1 MVKLHWLMSL
11 AAAGL
16 FTACSQD
23 ELVKDAG
30 NDTGLDGVQEISLM
44 VDNGGDN
51 FGSRGGRPLYSH
63 EAKQNIDEVYV
74 WIVKSTGNAK
84 GIEQVVAC
92 TTIEKW
98 NDTSTI
104 YENGSHGRK
113 YNQKLILGDATKN
126 DPNMPKLKNGNY
138 TIYALGRT
146 AEASSSYENFALPTI
161 GGNFDAK
168 TFSLKLKENKDGE
181 EIFATSVDVQVQG
194 KGGFNKP
201 VILNRQVAGFYAYLS
216 NIPYDA
222 AMADRSA
229 DPVIKIVASQNKNT
243 LLGFGKF
250 ANQDIAND
258 GSDAAMYVVNGA
270 TPHTSDNV
278 ICTIRL
284 KNWFKTIQDID
295 NDGLID
301 IDTKNGNPVKPT
313 TANNNFD
320 NWKNPY
326 KNETSTEANFTK
338 GSVFGGVFVIPF
350 LNNTATNTLTMQ
362 LLAKSTDSTPVET
375 WNITLPQDDIYKG
388 DIFTWD
394 ASATNLT
401 DLFKT
406 EAVTE
411 EKGKYSI
418 YRNHLYAIG
427 TKAWDKVPTPDPDP
441 KPQPDPDP
449 TDPEKPDNKPL
460 PINKTQELTL
470 QVCDNWEVIHG
481 MELE

>member
-63 EAKQNIDEVYV
+63 EANQNIDEVYV
-74 WIVKSTGNAK
+74 WIVGSDGNVA
-84 GIEQVVAC
+84 AC
-92 TTIEKW
+92 TTIKNW
-98 NDTSTI
+98 NGSSTI

-126 DPNMPKLKNGNY
+126 DPNMPKLQNGNY

-146 AEASSSYENFALPTI
+146 AEASSSYEIFTLPTI

-222 AMADRSA
+222 AMAEAGA

-250 ANQDIAND
+250 ANQDIANE
-258 GSDAAMYVVNGA
+258 GFNAAMYVVNGA
-270 TPHTSDNV
+270 TPHATDNV

-284 KNWFKTIQDID
+284 KDWFNTIQDID

-301 IDTKNGNPVKPT
+301 FDKTKGNPVDFKN
-313 TANNNFD
+313 AKFD
-320 NWKNPY
+320 NWKNAY
-326 KNETSTEANFTK
+326 VKDAANFTK

-350 LNNTATNTLTMQ
+350 LNSTATNTLTMQ

-375 WNITLPQDDIYKG
+375 WNIKLPQKDVKG
-388 DIFTWD
+388 INRFVWN
-394 ASATNLT
+394 ASAANLT
-401 DLFKT
+401 ELFKSET
-406 EAVTE
+406 VTE
-411 EKGKYSI
+411 TMDKYSI

-427 TKAWDKVPTPDPDP
+427 SKAWDKNPGPTDPGTDPDP
-441 KPQPDPDP
+441 KPNPDPTPDP
-449 TDPEKPDNKPL
+449 TDPNKPL

>member
-63 EAKQNIDEVYV
+63 EANQNIDEVYV
-74 WIVKSTGNAK
+74 WIVKNTKNAD
-84 GIEQVVAC
+84 GLEQVVAC
-92 TTIEKW
+92 TTIDNW
-98 NDTSTI
+98 NGSSTI
-104 YENGSHGRK
+104 YKEGFHGRK

-126 DPNMPKLKNGNY
+126 DPNMPKLDNGNY

-161 GGNFDAK
+161 GKKFDAK
-168 TFSLKLKENKDGE
+168 TFSLKLKESKDVE

-216 NIPYDA
+216 NIPYDK
-222 AMADRSA
+222 AMSVAEA
-229 DPVIKIVASQNKNT
+229 DPVIKIVASQKKNT

-250 ANQDIAND
+250 ANQDLANN
-258 GSDAAMYVVNGA
+258 GSNAAMYVVNGA
-270 TPHTSDNV
+270 TPHATDNV

-284 KNWFKTIQDID
+284 KDWFNTIQDID

-301 IDTKNGNPVKPT
+301 FDKTKGNPVDFKN
-313 TANNNFD
+313 AKFD
-320 NWKNPY
+320 NWKNAY
-326 KNETSTEANFTK
+326 VKDAANFTK

-350 LNNTATNTLTMQ
+350 LNSTAPNTLTMQ

-375 WNITLPQDDIYKG
+375 WNIKLPQKDVKEINR
-388 DIFTWD
+388 FVWN

-401 DLFKT
+401 ELFNSAT
-406 EAVTE
+406 VTE
-411 EKGKYSI
+411 TMDKYSI

-427 TKAWDKVPTPDPDP
+427 TKGWDKNPNPGPGPDPDP
-441 KPQPDPDP
+441 KPDPDP
-449 TDPEKPDNKPL
+449 TNPTDPNNKPQ

>member
-74 WIVKSTGNAK
+74 WIVNKDGK
-84 GIEQVVAC
+84 VVAC
-92 TTIEKW
+92 TTISNW
-98 NDTSTI
+98 NGNSDI
-104 YENGSHGRK
+104 YGNGSHGRK
-113 YNQKLILGDATKN
+113 YKQKLILGDAIKK
-126 DPNMPKLKNGNY
+126 DPNMPKLENGNY

-146 AEASSSYENFALPTI
+146 ASSSSSYEKFTLPTI
-161 GGNFDAK
+161 KENIFDAK
-168 TFSLKLKENKDGE
+168 TFALTSSTGNGE

-222 AMADRSA
+222 AMADPSA
-229 DPVIKIVASQNKNT
+229 DPVIKIKSSQTKNT
-243 LLGFGKF
+243 LLGFGYF
-250 ANQDIAND
+250 ANQDLANNGTD
-258 GSDAAMYVVNGA
+258 NAAMYVVNGA
-270 TPHTSDNV
+270 TPHATDNV
-278 ICTIRL
+278 ICTINL
-284 KNWFKTIQDID
+284 NKWFNKIQDVD

-301 IDTKNGNPVKPT
+301 IDTTKGNPENPT
-313 TANNNFD
+313 TAGDNFS
-320 NWKNPY
+320 NWKNAY
-326 KNETSTEANFTK
+326 AEKANFTK
-338 GSVFGGVFVIPF
+338 GSVFGGEFVIPF
-350 LNNTATNTLTMQ
+350 QNITEPNTLTME
-362 LLAKSTDSTPVET
+362 LWTGTDETKDKKVET
-375 WNITLPQDDIYKG
+375 WNITLPQG
-388 DIFTWD
+388 LNT
-394 ASATNLT
+394 TNKLFAWT
-401 DLFKT
+401 VGSGIDLNKPT
-406 EAVTE
+406 EVKET
-411 EKGKYSI
+411 KDKYSI

-427 TKAWDKVPTPDPDP
+427 TKAWDKNPDTTVPGTD
-441 KPQPDPDP
+441 PDPDP
-449 TDPEKPDNKPL
+449 TEPTDPDNKPQ